1 MIVNVS
7 CCFKIF
13 FTQDI
18 QYSACWLF
26 LLLLVV
32 KHFYISGYFSA
43 LLAILRNTVQA
54 SGLFGSALLD
64 PRWFWLWSVWV
75 CKSKFLG
82 TKQTW
87 RAQGFTCM
95 CAWRARAFM
104 CSRVW
109 RARVVAWL
117 RVCVLDMFSY
127 FMFLRAHMFYMLV
140 VLKYLTCFCAC
151 VLGILVSLIAFAW
164 NAKRFAIGC
173 VPVLFLSPVPGTSEL

>member
-1 MIVNVS
+1 MYVIVNVS

-64 PRWFWLWSVWV
+64 PQWFDFGLCESVSLNLV
-75 CKSKFLG
+75 LRVF
-82 TKQTW
+82 
-87 RAQGFTCM
+87 A
-95 CAWRARAFM
+95 
-104 CSRVW
+104 CSR
-109 RARVVAWL
+109 A
-117 RVCVLDMFSY
+117 
-127 FMFLRAHMFYMLV
+127 LRALV
-140 VLKYLTCFCAC
+140 PACSLTRRGG
-151 VLGILVSLIAFAW
+151 VLG
-164 NAKRFAIGC
+164 C
-173 VPVLFLSPVPGTSEL
+173 